1 MNFLGHIFLSGEK
14 DEILLGNFFADH
26 VKGKKQLEYPQGVI
40 KGIQL
45 HRAIDHF
52 TDHHPIVLQGV
63 KRLNGDYGRYGSVI
77 IDMYYD
83 HFLASLW
90 TEYHEVPLER
100 FSGIIYSRLLPYLEI
115 MPAKTQYMLPFMVHN
130 NWLAAYAGTEG
141 LGRALNGMS
150 NRARFPSGMESAT
163 AFLIDNYDEFKEEF
177 RLFMPDII
185 AFTDAWKRQHQIV

>member
-1 MNFLGHIFLSGEK
+1 MNFLGHIFLSGEE

-26 VKGKKQLEYPQGVI
+26 VKGKKQLDYTQGVI

-90 TEYHEVPLER
+90 TEYHSAPLER
-100 FSGIIYSRLLPYLEI
+100 YSEIIYSRLLPFLEI
-115 MPAKTQYMLPFMVHN
+115 MPKKTQYILPFMVHN
-130 NWLAAYAGTEG
+130 NWLASYAGTEG
-141 LGRALNGMS
+141 LSRALNGMS

-163 AFLIDNYDEFKEEF
+163 DFLIDNYDAFKEEF
-177 RLFMPDII
+177 VFFMPDII
-185 AFTDAWKRQHQIV
+185 AYTDEWKRHHQIL

>member
-1 MNFLGHIFLSGEK
+1 MNFLGHIFLSGED
-14 DEILLGNFFADH
+14 DETLLGNFFADH
-26 VKGKKQLEYPQGVI
+26 VKGKAQHEYTRGVI
-40 KGIQL
+40 NGIQL

-63 KRLNGDYGRYGSVI
+63 RRLNGDYGRYGSVI

-90 TEYHEVPLER
+90 DEYHPVPLER
-100 FSGIIYSRLLPYLEI
+100 FSRIIYNRLLPYIEI
-115 MPAKTQYMLPFMVHN
+115 MPAKTQHMLPYMIGN

-141 LGRALNGMS
+141 LSRALNGMS

-163 AFLIDNYDEFKEEF
+163 AFLIDNYELFKEEF

-185 AFTDAWKRQHQIV
+185 AYTHDWKRLHQLV

>member
-1 MNFLGHIFLSGEK
+1 MNFLGHIFLSGEE

-26 VKGKKQLEYPQGVI
+26 VKGKMQHEYAQGVI

-52 TDHHPIVLQGV
+52 TDHHPIVIQGV
-63 KRLNGDYGRYGSVI
+63 RRLNGDYGRYGSVI
-77 IDMYYD
+77 IDMFYD

-90 TEYHEVPLER
+90 TEYHSVPLEH
-100 FSGIIYSRLLPYLEI
+100 FSKVIYLRLLPYLEI
-115 MPAKTQYMLPFMVHN
+115 MPVKTQYMLPFMVHN

-141 LGRALNGMS
+141 LNRALNGMS
-150 NRARFPSGMESAT
+150 TRARFHSGMESAT
-163 AFLIDNYDEFKEEF
+163 AFLIDNYEEFKEEF

-185 AFTDAWKRQHQIV
+185 AYTDEWKRQHQI

>member
-1 MNFLGHIFLSGEK
+1 MNFLGHIFLSGE
-14 DEILLGNFFADH
+14 DNEILLGNFFADH
-26 VKGKKQLEYPQGVI
+26 VKGKTQHDYSLGII

-52 TDHHPIVLQGV
+52 TDHHPIVIQGV
-63 KRLNGDYGRYGSVI
+63 KRLNGDFGRYGSVI

-90 TEYHEVPLER
+90 NEYHTIPLEN
-100 FSGIIYSRLLPYLEI
+100 FSVSIYDRLVPYLEI
-115 MPAKTQYMLPFMVHN
+115 MPAKTQYMLPFMIHN
-130 NWLAAYAGTEG
+130 NWLVTYAATEG

-163 AFLIDNYDEFKEEF
+163 AYLIDNYDEFKEEF

-185 AFTDAWKRQHQIV
+185 AYTDEWKRQHHIV

>member
-1 MNFLGHIFLSGEK
+1 MNFLGHIFLSGEE

-90 TEYHEVPLER
+90 TAYHEVPLER
-100 FSGIIYSRLLPYLEI
+100 FSGIIYSRLLPFLEI
-115 MPAKTQYMLPFMVHN
+115 MPEKTQYMLPFMVHN
-130 NWLAAYAGTEG
+130 NWLASYAGTEG

-163 AFLIDNYDEFKEEF
+163 AFLIDNYDGFKEEF

-185 AFTDAWKRQHQIV
+185 AYTDEWKRHHQIL

>member
-1 MNFLGHIFLSGEK
+1 MNFLGHIFLSGEE

-26 VKGKKQLEYPQGVI
+26 VKGKKQLDYTQGVI

-90 TEYHEVPLER
+90 TEYHSAPLER
-100 FSGIIYSRLLPYLEI
+100 YSEIIYSRLLPFLEI
-115 MPAKTQYMLPFMVHN
+115 MPEKTQYILPFMVHN
-130 NWLAAYAGTEG
+130 NWLASYAGTEG
-141 LGRALNGMS
+141 LSRALNGMS

-163 AFLIDNYDEFKEEF
+163 DFLIDNYDAFKEEF
-177 RLFMPDII
+177 VFFMPDII
-185 AFTDAWKRQHQIV
+185 AYTDEWKRHHQIL

>member
-1 MNFLGHIFLSGEK
+1 MNFLGHIFLSGEE

-90 TEYHEVPLER
+90 TAYHDVPLER
-100 FSGIIYSRLLPYLEI
+100 FSGIIYSRLLPFLEI
-115 MPAKTQYMLPFMVHN
+115 MPEKTQYMLPFMVHN
-130 NWLAAYAGTEG
+130 NWLAAYAGIEG

-150 NRARFPSGMESAT
+150 NRARFHSGMESAT

-185 AFTDAWKRQHQIV
+185 AYTDEWKRHHQIV